1 MKINIV
7 LNNYPS
13 SSETFITSW
22 ILGLK
27 ERGYL
32 INVLIIDNKAV
43 KIYNHNNPLRE
54 ILFLKR
60 TSFYLL
66 PDYFMNIFK
75 IKGFKNIVNYS
86 FLHYQSP
93 DIVHFSYSAIAISF
107 LPVLKIR
114 TSVKYVVSCRG
125 TSENIKPY
133 IDYHRKQKLEELFST
148 VDLIH
153 CVSFEMLNR
162 MKADFYLDDK
172 KSFVNRPAID
182 LHKFSGEKLNFN
194 YKNIIVITGRLA
206 YVKGLIFAILAV
218 VELKKTFPDIEI
230 RIIGSGPDEE
240 YLKFSIQRLGL
251 GNYVKLLGKLNSVE
265 IRNELLQ
272 AKAFLLPSLSEGIS
286 NAVLE
291 AMCIGLPV
299 VTTAVGGM
307 SEVIINE
314 KNGILIDS
322 FSIDEIVQGISKIL
336 DDENLRNV
344 IIENAKSTIQK
355 DFNLKR
361 LVNVF
366 DVEYIKLVNSR

>member
-1 MKINIV
+1 LKINII

-13 SSETFITSW
+13 VSETFITSW

-27 ERGYL
+27 DKGYL
-32 INVLIIDNKAV
+32 INILILDNKAD
-43 KIYNHNNPLRE
+43 KIKDINHPLKSF
-54 ILFLKR
+54 LFYKR
-60 TSFYLL
+60 TSFSLL
-66 PDYFMNIFK
+66 SVYISNVFK

-86 FLHYQSP
+86 FLHYKSP
-93 DIVHFSYSAIAISF
+93 DIVHFSYTTVAISF
-107 LPVLKIR
+107 LPIMKMKS
-114 TSVKYVVSCRG
+114 SVKYVVSCRG

-251 GNYVKLLGKLNSVE
+251 GKYVKLLGKLNSVE

-355 DFNLKR
+355 DFSLKR